1 MRIERHLD
9 AVATRVIRDTTGVD
23 QPALLRP
30 AKDEKHGDY
39 QVNAAM
45 PLAKRLKKSPR
56 DIAGPLAEA
65 LAADEAI
72 ASAEVAGPG
81 FVNLHLDPAWVAA
94 RLNDDLADRE
104 RLGVD
109 PTDEPQ
115 RIIVDF
121 SSPNIA
127 KQMHVGHLR
136 STIIGDALC
145 RLLRAVGHEVT
156 GDNHLGD
163 WGTQFGL
170 LIVGMRKWGDDAA
183 LEADAIVELER
194 VYRLASEEAKRD
206 EAFADAARKELAKL
220 QTGDEENHALW
231 ERFVAATRVAL
242 ERVYA
247 KLDVTFDEWL
257 GESAYDEALPG
268 VVQLL
273 LDEGIAREDDG
284 AVCVFW
290 HDRTEAVVPKKLKKQ
305 RNAEGEPTPFIIRK
319 KDGAF
324 LYSTSDIATVFHR
337 RDHFHAQRAIYVVDS
352 RQGKH
357 FEELFTVMKLLG
369 VEMRLEHVGFG
380 MVLDERGKPIKT
392 RDGKAI
398 TLEALLDEGVERAK
412 ALILDNSDRL
422 RIAPGQIDEAAAVLG
437 IGAIKYA
444 DLHQNRT
451 SDYQFDWE
459 KMISLNGNSGPY
471 LNYAYARIMSIF
483 AKGDVSVEDA
493 TGRILLAAPEEVA
506 LGRLLLRF
514 GQVVHDAAERC
525 LPNQLCEHLYDVARA
540 FSSFYEACPVLKSEG
555 ESRASRLALSA
566 LCAMQLRHGLALL
579 GIRVVDRM

>member
-1 MRIERHLD
+1 MRIQRHLD
-9 AVATRVIRDTTGVD
+9 ALATRIVRETTGVD
-23 QPALLRP
+23 QPALLRA

-45 PLAKRLKKSPR
+45 PLAKKLKQSPR

-65 LAADEAI
+65 LANEEAI

-81 FVNLHLDPAWVAA
+81 FVNLHLDPKWIAA
-94 RLNDDLADRE
+94 RLDDDLADV

-109 PTDEPQ
+109 AIEAPLK
-115 RIIVDF
+115 IVVDF

-136 STIIGDALC
+136 STIIGDAIC
-145 RLLRAVGHEVT
+145 RLLRAMGHTVI

-194 VYRLASEEAKRD
+194 VYRLASAEAKAD
-206 EAFADAARKELAKL
+206 EAFAEAARAELAKL
-220 QTGDEENHALW
+220 QSGDADNRALW
-231 ERFVAATRVAL
+231 ESFVAATRVAL
-242 ERVYA
+242 ERVYE

-257 GESAYDEALPG
+257 GESAYDDALPG
-268 VVQLL
+268 VVDLL
-273 LDEGIAREDDG
+273 LEKGIAREDDG

-290 HDRTEAVVPKKLKKQ
+290 HDRKEPFIPKKLKKQ
-305 RNAEGEPTPFIIRK
+305 RNEAGDPTPFIIRK
-319 KDGAF
+319 KDGAS
-324 LYSTSDIATVFHR
+324 LYATSDIATVFYR
-337 RDHFHAQRAIYVVDS
+337 RDHFGADRAVYVVDS

-357 FEELFTVMKLLG
+357 FEELFTVMKLLD

-380 MVLDERGKPIKT
+380 MVLDKSGKPIKT

-398 TLEALLDEGVERAK
+398 TLESLLDEGVERAK
-412 ALILDNSDRL
+412 AFIVANEEML
-422 RIAPGQIDEAAAVLG
+422 RIDADRIDEVARVLG

-444 DLHQNRT
+444 DLHQNRS

-459 KMISLNGNSGPY
+459 KMISLSGNSGPY
-471 LNYAYARIMSIF
+471 INYAYARVMNIF
-483 AKGDVSVEDA
+483 ATGEISLEDA
-493 TGRILLAAPEEVA
+493 TGRIVLEAPEEIA

-514 GQVVHDAAERC
+514 GQVVHDAGDKC
-525 LPNQLCEHLYDVARA
+525 LPNIVCEHLYEVARA
-540 FSSFYEACPVLKSEG
+540 FSRFYDACHVLKSKGAVRE
-555 ESRASRLALSA
+555 SRLALSA
-566 LCAMQLRHGLALL
+566 LTARQLERGMSLL
-579 GIRVVDRM
+579 GIQVVDRM